1 MAEKINIAELLKA
14 VLEAMEDL
22 HRTGDT
28 QVFDLYAAPELIPA
42 VKAAI
47 EQLGLE
53 DS

>member
-14 VLEAMEDL
+14 VLEAMEHL

-28 QVFDLYAAPELIPA
+28 QVFDMCAAPELIPA

-47 EQLGLE
+47 KQLGLE
-53 DS
+53 D

>member
-1 MAEKINIAELLKA
+1 MSEKINIAELLKA

-28 QVFDLYAAPELIPA
+28 QVFDLYVAPELIPA

-53 DS
+53 D